1 MESIFYNPWTTDWLD
16 NKHSVFGYV
25 TEGQNVV
32 DKIVQGDL
40 IESIKIERYGDDAIK
55 WNAKDAFNE
64 FKANEEVRRNKD
76 KENEEKVLKSF
87 TAEMKKTN
95 TGLYYKI
102 TKDGT
107 GPFPSKGDK
116 VSVHYKGTY

>member
-1 MESIFYNPWTTDWLD
+1 MANSGPGTNGSQFFITHGPTDWLD

-55 WNAKDAFNE
+55 WNAKMHLMNL
-64 FKANEEVRRNKD
+64 KLMRRQ
-76 KENEEKVLKSF
+76 E
-87 TAEMKKTN
+87 
-95 TGLYYKI
+95 
-102 TKDGT
+102 GT
-107 GPFPSKGDK
+107 RIKRMRKRYLK
-116 VSVHYKGTY
+116 VSPLK